1 MSSGFFVPGVDSKYN
16 TKEIRESMLKSD
28 KAKVDSSVEKLES
41 LEQEKYAWQMIN
53 KKLSTLNSLARQI
66 TSFNSP
72 FNYMSGNSS
81 NDNVLSISAR
91 YGAKN
96 EAYKI
101 NVNQTAGSDIFLS
114 ENFKQKEISIPEGN
128 YVFLVGNKE
137 IKVRN
142 NGDVESLVKDINNR
156 GKGFLSAKIVKSDS
170 SGNSRLVLQSLKEGE
185 DNKLV
190 MKGEALKLAKQ
201 IGILSELTT
210 NFSPNLTEI
219 INNQQNS
226 SNKIYLDGDN
236 IVLEPL
242 SEIMISIPENIEIS
256 SRSKIK
262 FEIKYYDTD
271 SKGVLDKIIF
281 NPGYATFE
289 DAKVESE
296 DSIIYL
302 ESDHKV
308 PLKEKRYVQMNMVK
322 INSNTGSLELPPIN
336 VASDFE
342 KVEVEIGSLLDL
354 KEINI
359 ENIANDKVCIIR
371 NIEIFDPKNRD
382 GYLPIN
388 AKSFAENAKIKFDGV
403 DVERDSNIIN
413 DLIPN
418 VTLNLKQSSDDAI
431 VAKVEP
437 DYDGIK
443 KLLLDFLVAYNEVL
457 AEINIVSS
465 NESNLEGQKSDILK
479 EWSYLSNDE
488 KEKAYK
494 NLGILRAE
502 FALKNLKSRLESI
515 MFNAYRTNDPDFSI
529 INQIGVFTNSMSS
542 SGGLSRYLQLDEKKF
557 DDIIRSNINSVKELF
572 AVDFNDD
579 RIYDDGLAKMLGDYL
594 SPLVSSGGFIYD
606 KIKSY
611 DLRISNQK
619 NVVED
624 YRRKYEER
632 GKKVEGELNTL
643 DFTVK
648 KMKEQENI
656 LKSLNFQR
664 QNR

>member
-322 INSNTGSLELPPIN
+322 INSNTVP
-336 VASDFE
+336 
-342 KVEVEIGSLLDL
+342 
-354 KEINI
+354 
-359 ENIANDKVCIIR
+359 
-371 NIEIFDPKNRD
+371 
-382 GYLPIN
+382 
-388 AKSFAENAKIKFDGV
+388 
-403 DVERDSNIIN
+403 
-413 DLIPN
+413 
-418 VTLNLKQSSDDAI
+418 
-431 VAKVEP
+431 
-437 DYDGIK
+437 
-443 KLLLDFLVAYNEVL
+443 
-457 AEINIVSS
+457 
-465 NESNLEGQKSDILK
+465 
-479 EWSYLSNDE
+479 
-488 KEKAYK
+488 
-494 NLGILRAE
+494 
-502 FALKNLKSRLESI
+502 
-515 MFNAYRTNDPDFSI
+515 
-529 INQIGVFTNSMSS
+529 
-542 SGGLSRYLQLDEKKF
+542 
-557 DDIIRSNINSVKELF
+557 
-572 AVDFNDD
+572 
-579 RIYDDGLAKMLGDYL
+579 
-594 SPLVSSGGFIYD
+594 
-606 KIKSY
+606 
-611 DLRISNQK
+611 
-619 NVVED
+619 
-624 YRRKYEER
+624 
-632 GKKVEGELNTL
+632 
-643 DFTVK
+643 
-648 KMKEQENI
+648 
-656 LKSLNFQR
+656 
-664 QNR
+664 

>member
-479 EWSYLSNDE
+479 EWYYLSNDE

>member
-1 MSSGFFVPGVDSKYN
+1 MSSGFFVPGVDNKYN

-28 KAKVDSSVEKLES
+28 KAKVDSSLEKLES

-101 NVNQTAGSDIFLS
+101 NINQTAGSDVFLS

-128 YVFLVGNKE
+128 YIFFVGNKE

-142 NGDVESLVKDINNR
+142 NGDIESLVKDINNR
-156 GKGFLSAKIVKSDS
+156 GKGFLSAKIVKSDN

-226 SNKIYLDGDN
+226 SNKIYLDEDN
-236 IVLEPL
+236 VVLEPL
-242 SEIMISIPENIEIS
+242 SEIMISVPENIEIS

-271 SKGVLDKIIF
+271 NKGVLDKIIF

-308 PLKEKRYVQMNMVK
+308 PLKEKNYVQMNMVK

-359 ENIANDKVCIIR
+359 ENIVNDKVFIIR

-403 DVERDSNIIN
+403 DVERGSNIIN

-443 KLLLDFLVAYNEVL
+443 KLLLDLLVAYNEVL

-494 NLGILRAE
+494 NLGILKAE

-529 INQIGVFTNSMSS
+529 INQIGIFTNSMSS

-557 DDIIRSNINSVKELF
+557 DDIIRSNINLVKELF

-579 RIYDDGLAKMLGDYL
+579 RIYDDGLAKMLSDYL
-594 SPLVSSGGFIYD
+594 SPLVSSGGLIYD
-606 KIKSY
+606 KIRSY

>member
-1 MSSGFFVPGVDSKYN
+1 MSSGFFVPGVDNKYN

-101 NVNQTAGSDIFLS
+101 NVNQIAGSDIFLS

-128 YVFLVGNKE
+128 YIFLVGNKE

-219 INNQQNS
+219 INNQRNS
-226 SNKIYLDGDN
+226 SNKIYLDEDN
-236 IVLEPL
+236 VVLEPL

-271 SKGVLDKIIF
+271 NKGVLDKIIF

-308 PLKEKRYVQMNMVK
+308 PLKEKKYVQMNMLK

-359 ENIANDKVCIIR
+359 ENIVNDKVFIIR

-579 RIYDDGLAKMLGDYL
+579 RIYDDGLAKMLSDYL
-594 SPLVSSGGFIYD
+594 SPLVSSGGLIYD
-606 KIKSY
+606 KIRSY

>member
-1 MSSGFFVPGVDSKYN
+1 MSSGFFVPGVDYKYN

-128 YVFLVGNKE
+128 YIFLVGNKE

-142 NGDVESLVKDINNR
+142 NGDVETLVKDINNR

-170 SGNSRLVLQSLKEGE
+170 TGNSRLVLQSLKEGE

-219 INNQQNS
+219 INSQQNS

-236 IVLEPL
+236 VVLEPL

-271 SKGVLDKIIF
+271 NKGVLDKIVF

-308 PLKEKRYVQMNMVK
+308 PLKENKYVQMNMVK

-336 VASDFE
+336 VATDFE

-359 ENIANDKVCIIR
+359 ENIVNDKVFIIR

-606 KIKSY
+606 KIRSY

>member
-1 MSSGFFVPGVDSKYN
+1 MSSGFFVPGVDNKYN
-16 TKEIRESMLKSD
+16 TKEIRESMLKPD
-28 KAKVDSSVEKLES
+28 KAKIDSSVKKLEN
-41 LEQEKYAWQMIN
+41 LEQEKRAWQMIN
-53 KKLSTLNSLARQI
+53 KKISTLNSLARQI
-66 TSFNSP
+66 MSLNSP

-81 NDNVLSISAR
+81 NNDILSLSAR

-96 EAYKI
+96 ETYKI
-101 NVNQTAGSDIFLS
+101 DVNQIASSDIFLS
-114 ENFKQKEISIPEGN
+114 ANFKQKDISIPSGD

-137 IKVRN
+137 IKIRN
-142 NGDVESLVKDINNR
+142 NGDIESLVKDINNR
-156 GKGFLSAKIVKSDS
+156 GKGFLSAKIVRSDS
-170 SGNSRLVLQSLKEGE
+170 DGNSRLILRSLKEGE
-185 DNKLV
+185 NNKLI

-219 INNQQNS
+219 VNNQQSS
-226 SNKIYLDGDN
+226 SNKIFLDKDD

-242 SEIMISIPENIEIS
+242 SEISISIPENIEVS

-262 FEIKYYDTD
+262 FEIKYYDSD
-271 SKGVLDKIIF
+271 DKGILNEIVF
-281 NPGYATFE
+281 NPGDATFE
-289 DAKVESE
+289 GAKVEGE
-296 DSIIYL
+296 DSIINL
-302 ESDHKV
+302 ESDHKL
-308 PLKEKRYVQMNMVK
+308 PLKERKYIQINMIK
-322 INSNTGSLELPPIN
+322 IHSGTNSLELPPIN

-359 ENIANDKVCIIR
+359 ENKLNNKVFVIR

-382 GYLPIN
+382 GFLPIN
-388 AKSFAENAKIKFDGV
+388 AKSFAENAKVKFDGV
-403 DVERDSNIIN
+403 DVERDSNTVN

-418 VTLNLKQSSDDAI
+418 VTLNLKQASDDTI
-431 VAKVEP
+431 VVRVEP
-437 DYDGIK
+437 DYERIK
-443 KLLLDFLVAYNEVL
+443 KLLLDFLVAYNQVL

-465 NESNLEGQKSDILK
+465 NESNLEGQKSDVLE
-479 EWSYLSNDE
+479 EWSYFSDE
-488 KEKAYK
+488 EREEAYK

-502 FALKNLKSRLESI
+502 LALKNLRSRLELI
-515 MFNAYRTNDPDFSI
+515 MFNSYRTNDPNFSI

-542 SGGLSRYLQLDEKKF
+542 SGGLSRYLGLDEKKF
-557 DDIIRSNINSVKELF
+557 NEIIQSNINSVKELF

-594 SPLVSSGGFIYD
+594 SPLISSGGFIYN
-606 KIKSY
+606 KIRDY
-611 DLRISNQK
+611 DLKIPNQK

-624 YRRKYEER
+624 YKKKYEER
-632 GKKVEGELNTL
+632 EQKVEGELNTL

-648 KMKEQENI
+648 RMKEQEEI
-656 LKSLNFQR
+656 LKSLNLQR

>member
-1 MSSGFFVPGVDSKYN
+1 MSSGFFVPGVDNKYN
-16 TKEIRESMLKSD
+16 TKEIRESMLKSN

-128 YVFLVGNKE
+128 YIFLVGNKE

-219 INNQQNS
+219 INNQRNS
-226 SNKIYLDGDN
+226 SNKIYLDEDN
-236 IVLEPL
+236 VVLEPL

-271 SKGVLDKIIF
+271 NKGVLDKIIF

-308 PLKEKRYVQMNMVK
+308 PLKKKKYVQMNMVK
-322 INSNTGSLELPPIN
+322 INSDTGSLELPPIN

-359 ENIANDKVCIIR
+359 ENIVNDKVFIIR

-457 AEINIVSS
+457 AEINIVSL

-488 KEKAYK
+488 KEKTYK

-557 DDIIRSNINSVKELF
+557 DDIIRSNINSVKEFF

-579 RIYDDGLAKMLGDYL
+579 RIYDDGLAKMLSDYL

-606 KIKSY
+606 KIRSY